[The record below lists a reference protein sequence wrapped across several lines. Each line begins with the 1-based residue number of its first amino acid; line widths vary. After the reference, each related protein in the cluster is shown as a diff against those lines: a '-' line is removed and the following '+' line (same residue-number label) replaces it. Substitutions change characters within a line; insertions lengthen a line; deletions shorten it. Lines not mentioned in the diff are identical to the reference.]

1 MTQTIDNNYDKKN
14 FSLLMAETSISAFA
28 TSLFTVLILWV
39 SISET
44 KSALVTG
51 ITIAM
56 LIAPLILSILTG
68 AIIDKFRNKK
78 VFAIFG
84 QFLKV
89 LAAST
94 LLIVIQNHSLFL
106 DSVFLFISAL
116 AFGFSLDILVP
127 VRAIWS
133 QQFLRKPIYLKGMSV
148 ANLVSRTSRLTGF
161 IAAAL
166 LLSNGLKTSTLTI
179 TILYLSSLLP
189 ILFIDSSKDVTVG
202 KGTLREVMRDGLRYI
217 SNTRIVA
224 EIVFIS
230 SISALFWGMSD
241 SASTVMIDRVFGLSS
256 AYLSYAFFAI
266 SLGGIFGSALTSKLK
281 TVKSVGRKLPILYGV
296 GGLSVLFIAI
306 FPYLYTLLS
315 VFFVVGFLSGIT
327 SPLIS
332 AVLFGAAPRDKMGRI
347 QGAMDTFGTSFNSI
361 SGVLAGVIM
370 TFWFPGTVFYVMAA
384 GLVILSMIVSRFK
397 SLSKIDV

>member
-14 FSLLMAETSISAFA
+14 FSLLMAETGISAFA

-51 ITIAM
+51 ITSAM

-133 QQFLRKPIYLKGMSV
+133 QQFLRKPI
-148 ANLVSRTSRLTGF
+148 
-161 IAAAL
+161 
-166 LLSNGLKTSTLTI
+166 
-179 TILYLSSLLP
+179 
-189 ILFIDSSKDVTVG
+189 
-202 KGTLREVMRDGLRYI
+202 E
-217 SNTRIVA
+217 
-224 EIVFIS
+224 
-230 SISALFWGMSD
+230 
-241 SASTVMIDRVFGLSS
+241 
-256 AYLSYAFFAI
+256 
-266 SLGGIFGSALTSKLK
+266 
-281 TVKSVGRKLPILYGV
+281 
-296 GGLSVLFIAI
+296 
-306 FPYLYTLLS
+306 
-315 VFFVVGFLSGIT
+315 
-327 SPLIS
+327 
-332 AVLFGAAPRDKMGRI
+332 
-347 QGAMDTFGTSFNSI
+347 
-361 SGVLAGVIM
+361 
-370 TFWFPGTVFYVMAA
+370 
-384 GLVILSMIVSRFK
+384 
-397 SLSKIDV
+397 